1 MHDKY
6 LENVDD
12 ATVKSAI
19 ETCVLN
25 KLLFDLTEYEQAA
38 AATYYLFK
46 VNSVELTERNRIAEK
61 DVNELI
67 EKWKIQDKYY
77 I

>member
-1 MHDKY
+1 M
-6 LENVDD
+6 
-12 ATVKSAI
+12 
-19 ETCVLN
+19 
-25 KLLFDLTEYEQAA
+25 TEYEQAA